1 MNKFGKLSALLLV
14 LVFCLSLLPGTVL
27 ADEPEEEPI
36 FFAAMMSKAG
46 PGDHMTNT
54 VSAEWYG
61 YQEKLGDDYLFSD
74 FLKTRLMTTAMDLRS
89 DAASFFI
96 PQYLSKNGGSYHELT
111 LFSHQEIDPAAIELV
126 GVQTMGEIE
135 KHVVGDVDSA
145 GNDGRLWWYTV
156 PLFVPDNDFDLEI
169 CVGGETDAV
178 IPIIHPSGVGDSFIA
193 LVTTMQ
199 VYDYAESEPGVFDSL
214 TLRLSGFYLPK
225 AAEAYQIGDAY
236 SEESVLYTASA
247 LTEEDEYGYRYVTFD
262 FDGNVTA
269 DDFMWWGLRFNH
281 ITFFPE
287 TEYEFKGY
295 QAWFFDKYN
304 DVIYDEGTGTYS
316 LRWSYDGEEWDYEKE
331 TYTVN
336 PIFWLQGVKV
346 EVPTP
351 YYCMYKTPD
360 FGETPPQPAEPK
372 RPSHICIGAEQT
384 ELVDGD
390 NVTYWKRADTY
401 MGVVPATAEDWNL
414 RYEPVTDLGEPRLT
428 LRNFVYTGAG
438 STDSVGVPDVVSW
451 APGQTSGVLF
461 IRGGEALTIAFEGE
475 NSLVST
481 GGADY
486 YRHCI
491 YNDSF
496 IHLTFSGGENDS
508 LYLSTGPDEL
518 NDQYLSAAIN
528 CGSITVTGGT
538 VTADG
543 SRHAGC
549 VGVSMPAQE
558 YPGWEGGPTGTIT
571 VLGGL
576 LIAKGSARAL
586 RVNSGDYIDECT
598 DYALREG
605 TTVVTASPNA
615 DGSAPVPFV
624 HDDVQSYH
632 YMEFAPDG
640 AQPAVPGDLDG
651 NGRVEKAD
659 VIVLFV
665 RISTAA
671 PEDLPDLTGDGC
683 VNSRDAL
690 LLFRRTAQYN

>member
-89 DAASFFI
+89 DAAAFFI

-111 LFSHQEIDPAAIELV
+111 LFSSQEIDPAAIELV

-360 FGETPPQPAEPK
+360 
-372 RPSHICIGAEQT
+372 
-384 ELVDGD
+384 
-390 NVTYWKRADTY
+390 
-401 MGVVPATAEDWNL
+401 
-414 RYEPVTDLGEPRLT
+414 
-428 LRNFVYTGAG
+428 
-438 STDSVGVPDVVSW
+438 
-451 APGQTSGVLF
+451 
-461 IRGGEALTIAFEGE
+461 
-475 NSLVST
+475 
-481 GGADY
+481 
-486 YRHCI
+486 
-491 YNDSF
+491 
-496 IHLTFSGGENDS
+496 
-508 LYLSTGPDEL
+508 
-518 NDQYLSAAIN
+518 
-528 CGSITVTGGT
+528 
-538 VTADG
+538 
-543 SRHAGC
+543 
-549 VGVSMPAQE
+549 
-558 YPGWEGGPTGTIT
+558 
-571 VLGGL
+571 
-576 LIAKGSARAL
+576 
-586 RVNSGDYIDECT
+586 
-598 DYALREG
+598 
-605 TTVVTASPNA
+605 
-615 DGSAPVPFV
+615 
-624 HDDVQSYH
+624 
-632 YMEFAPDG
+632 G

-690 LLFRRTAQYN
+690 LLFRRTAQ

>member
-1 MNKFGKLSALLLV
+1 MKKFGKLSALLLA
-14 LVFCLSLLPGTVL
+14 LVFCLSLLPGG
-27 ADEPEEEPI
+27 AWAEGEEPAEPI

-46 PGDHMTNT
+46 ARDVGNS
-54 VSAEWYG
+54 VVGAEWLG
-61 YQEKLGDDYLFSD
+61 YAEKLGEDYSMSD
-74 FLKTRLMTTAMDLRS
+74 FLKTRLMLTAMDLCLE
-89 DAASFFI
+89 DAAFFI
-96 PQYLSKNGGSYHELT
+96 PESLSANGFSYHELT
-111 LFSHQEIDPAAIELV
+111 LFSRQELDPASIELT
-126 GVQTMGEIE
+126 GVQYMGEIE

-145 GNDGRLWWYTV
+145 GNDGRVWWYTV
-156 PLFVPDNDFDLEI
+156 GLCVPGSDFDMEL
-169 CVGGETDAV
+169 CVGGVKDGS
-178 IPIIHPSGVGDSFIA
+178 IKIIHPQGVGGMA
-193 LVTTMQ
+193 LFTTMQ
-199 VYDYAESEPGVFDSL
+199 VYDYAETEPGVFDSL
-214 TLRLSGFYLPK
+214 TLRVSGFNLPSQPQYYLIGNAYEEEPVRY
-225 AAEAYQIGDAY
+225 AA
-236 SEESVLYTASA
+236 STLTA
-247 LTEEDEYGYRYVTFD
+247 EDDYGYRYVTFD
-262 FDGNVTA
+262 FDGAVTA
-269 DDFMWWGLRFNH
+269 QDFIWWGLRFDH
-281 ITFFPE
+281 VTFYPN
-287 TEYEFKGY
+287 TEYEFRGY
-295 QAWFFDKYN
+295 DAWFFDQYN
-304 DVIYDEGTGTYS
+304 DVIYHDDDDSYTMRWDYGAEG
-316 LRWSYDGEEWDYEKE
+316 LDGEWD
-331 TYTVN
+331 
-336 PIFWLQGVKV
+336 PIFWLQGVTA
-346 EVPTP
+346 EVASP
-351 YYCMYKTPD
+351 YYCIFKTPD
-360 FGETPPQPAEPK
+360 GDEQPPQPAEPK

-401 MGVVPATAEDWNL
+401 MGVVPGTAEDWNL

-481 GGADY
+481 GGASY

-543 SRHAGC
+543 SRYAGC
-549 VGVSMPAQE
+549 VGISLPARE
-558 YPGWEGGPTGTIT
+558 YPDWEGGPTGTIT

-576 LIAKGSARAL
+576 LIAKGTARAL
-586 RVNSGDYIDECT
+586 RVNSGHYIDECA

-624 HDDVQSYH
+624 HDDVQSYR

-671 PEDLPDLTGDGC
+671 SEDLPDLTGDGC

-690 LLFRRTAQYN
+690 LLIRRTAK